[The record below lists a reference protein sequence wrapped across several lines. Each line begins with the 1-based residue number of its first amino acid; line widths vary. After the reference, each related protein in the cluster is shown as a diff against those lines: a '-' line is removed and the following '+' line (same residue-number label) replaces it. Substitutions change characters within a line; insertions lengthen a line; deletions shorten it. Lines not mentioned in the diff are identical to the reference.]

1 MRTKAA
7 VLYGINEPLV
17 IEEVEIDDPKDREVL
32 VRMTA
37 TGVCRSDLSAA
48 RGFAR
53 PHLPVILGHEAAAE
67 VVKCGP
73 GVTRVKPGD
82 RVVLS
87 WAPNCGHCFY
97 CLEARPTLCD
107 TYTEAAGIGALWD
120 GTGRIRT
127 PGGEK
132 IHHFSQVSSF
142 AEHMV
147 VPENGC
153 VPIHPEIP
161 ATIAA
166 LVGCAVTTGYG
177 AAVNDANVRAG
188 SSVAI
193 WGVGGVGLN
202 ALMGAKVRGPA
213 IIIGVDV
220 NPEKEAV
227 AKRFGATHF
236 VNPRE
241 VEDVPAAI
249 RELTEGR
256 GADYTIECSGR
267 PEAIEQAYHSA
278 RRGGTVVPVG
288 EARKEETVTLPA
300 RLLPDEQKR
309 IVGSYYG
316 GGVPER
322 DFHQILGLYRRGL
335 LDLDALV
342 GETMPLELIND
353 GFRMLDEGVETRS
366 VVVFD

>member
-7 VLYGINEPLV
+7 VLYAIDEPLV
-17 IEEVEIDDPKDREVL
+17 IEEIELADPRDGEVL

-48 RGFAR
+48 RGFGR

-97 CLEARPTLCD
+97 CLEARPTLCE
-107 TYTEAAGIGALWD
+107 TYTAAAGVGGMWD
-120 GTGRIRT
+120 GTSRLST

-132 IHHFSQVSSF
+132 IHHFSQTSSF

-147 VPENGC
+147 VTEAGC
-153 VPIHPEIP
+153 VPIHQDIP

-188 SSVAI
+188 TNVAV

-202 ALMGAKVRGPA
+202 AIMGAKVRGPA
-213 IIIGVDV
+213 MIIAVDV
-220 NPEKEAV
+220 NPAKEAV
-227 AKRFGATHF
+227 AMRFGATHF

-241 VEDVPAAI
+241 VNDVAEAI

-278 RRGGTVVPVG
+278 RPAGTVVPVG
-288 EARKEETVTLPA
+288 EARKDETVTLPA
-300 RLLPDEQKR
+300 RLLPDDQKR

-322 DFHQILGLYRRGL
+322 DFHQILGLYRRGM

-342 GETMPLELIND
+342 GGTLSLDQIND
-353 GFRMLDEGVETRS
+353 GFAALDDGVETRN